1 MMIKNKQPQRF
12 KEKVFT
18 LSTLVLCMPAYANSA
33 PQFNTRFVHGAQ
45 NITSVVQIA
54 RNDGLSEGTFEY
66 DIYIDHSFVETRNVA
81 FKRRQPEGKP
91 QPCLSADDLRRYGIK
106 IPDDRSDTCIE
117 LTALIANSRL
127 TADANYQRIDI
138 SVPEAFLLS
147 TAHDAVPESAY
158 DDGVNAA
165 FVGYNVNTTRLA
177 EQGQD
182 HDSVFASFANGIN
195 LAGWHFR
202 NQSTFSYA
210 SGSGRQGQAVS
221 TWVERNIVALRS
233 RLRIGKTYTDDNVFD
248 SIQFTGAQL
257 TSDENMLPDSQRD
270 FAPVVRGVAN
280 SNATIEIRQNG
291 YLIYSKNVA
300 PGAFDI
306 DDINPSNQSGD
317 LDVSVIE
324 ADGSR
329 RNFSVPYSAV
339 PNMLR
344 ADNSRFQFT
353 AGEYRDG
360 YSGGWRP
367 RFVQGTLSYGLS
379 SGTTL
384 YGGLLAA
391 ESYNAIATGVAQDLH
406 QFGAIS
412 FDITTARAQL
422 ASGEASTGQSYRF
435 LYSKSLNQ
443 YGTDFRL
450 VGYRYNTSGY
460 YSFSDTINEHNSWSS
475 GYYDIAYDDPNQQ
488 LRYPGEQHNKKHYY
502 TSNYNNRRQRF
513 EVSVNQRLWDNASL
527 YVSASQQNYWHNGS
541 HDRTIQLGYNDTLGK
556 INWSVYVQDTRNQY
570 DYQDRSINLTLSI
583 PFDFM
588 DSHGFV
594 SANVMHSQQNGDS
607 YSTSYSNTAFDDRL
621 SWGVQGS
628 TTDRQDSAAGVNAAW
643 QGDKMNV
650 QGGYSAGR
658 NYQNMNMGISGGAML
673 HAGGVTLMHS
683 PGDTMVLVEAQN
695 ADGVHIQQQNG
706 VAIDGNGYA
715 VLTAADAWH
724 YNVVSLNTADIGAG
738 LDIPQAQKKI
748 VPTEKAI
755 GKVVFETFSGRNYLV
770 NAVIPGNIAPPVGAI
785 VRDAKGRNH
794 GLVGLHGALYAS
806 GVEDNSRL
814 EVRWGSHTN
823 EHCFIQMP
831 DNHHQ
836 PVKKIGY
843 TQITAQC
850 VGS

>member
-1 MMIKNKQPQRF
+1 
-12 KEKVFT
+12 
-18 LSTLVLCMPAYANSA
+18 
-33 PQFNTRFVHGAQ
+33 
-45 NITSVVQIA
+45 
-54 RNDGLSEGTFEY
+54 
-66 DIYIDHSFVETRNVA
+66 
-81 FKRRQPEGKP
+81 
-91 QPCLSADDLRRYGIK
+91 
-106 IPDDRSDTCIE
+106 
-117 LTALIANSRL
+117 
-127 TADANYQRIDI
+127 
-138 SVPEAFLLS
+138 
-147 TAHDAVPESAY
+147 
-158 DDGVNAA
+158 
-165 FVGYNVNTTRLA
+165 
-177 EQGQD
+177 
-182 HDSVFASFANGIN
+182 
-195 LAGWHFR
+195 
-202 NQSTFSYA
+202 
-210 SGSGRQGQAVS
+210 
-221 TWVERNIVALRS
+221 
-233 RLRIGKTYTDDNVFD
+233 
-248 SIQFTGAQL
+248 
-257 TSDENMLPDSQRD
+257 
-270 FAPVVRGVAN
+270 
-280 SNATIEIRQNG
+280 
-291 YLIYSKNVA
+291 
-300 PGAFDI
+300 
-306 DDINPSNQSGD
+306 
-317 LDVSVIE
+317 
-324 ADGSR
+324 
-329 RNFSVPYSAV
+329 
-339 PNMLR
+339 
-344 ADNSRFQFT
+344 
-353 AGEYRDG
+353 
-360 YSGGWRP
+360 
-367 RFVQGTLSYGLS
+367 
-379 SGTTL
+379 
-384 YGGLLAA
+384 
-391 ESYNAIATGVAQDLH
+391 
-406 QFGAIS
+406 
-412 FDITTARAQL
+412 
-422 ASGEASTGQSYRF
+422 
-435 LYSKSLNQ
+435 
-443 YGTDFRL
+443 
-450 VGYRYNTSGY
+450 
-460 YSFSDTINEHNSWSS
+460 
-475 GYYDIAYDDPNQQ
+475 
-488 LRYPGEQHNKKHYY
+488 
-502 TSNYNNRRQRF
+502 
-513 EVSVNQRLWDNASL
+513 
-527 YVSASQQNYWHNGS
+527 
-541 HDRTIQLGYNDTLGK
+541 
-556 INWSVYVQDTRNQY
+556 
-570 DYQDRSINLTLSI
+570 
-583 PFDFM
+583 M